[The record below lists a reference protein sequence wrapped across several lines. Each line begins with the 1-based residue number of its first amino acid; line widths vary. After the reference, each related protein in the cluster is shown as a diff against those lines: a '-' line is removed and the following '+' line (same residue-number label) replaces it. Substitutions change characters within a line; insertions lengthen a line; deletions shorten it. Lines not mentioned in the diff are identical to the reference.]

1 MSSGQTICGISL
13 WVTWL
18 MLIAGTRMACEA
30 HEFSDPL
37 RDNKHVRCWHIVLC
51 VFRAW
56 SGFYV
61 SSLYLDTE
69 PKALSRGAML
79 QPFISALQPAKP
91 YRSRGTRPYGIHI
104 IRIDLFNH

>member
-1 MSSGQTICGISL
+1 MSSGQTICGISK

-30 HEFSDPL
+30 HVFSDPL

-79 QPFISALQPAKP
+79 QPFQLCSLPN
-91 YRSRGTRPYGIHI
+91 
-104 IRIDLFNH
+104 RIGPGDQTIWNSHHSH